1 MLSLI
6 VSALFL
12 TYQAQRA
19 DFKGL
24 EEKVLTMQTGKV
36 NREDLREV
44 ENRLN
49 NKIDASI
56 SDLIARSAADK
67 QEIIR
72 TIELYFVGVKNKQ
85 R

>member
-12 TYQAQRA
+12 TYQGQRT
-19 DFKGL
+19 DFKNL

-56 SDLIARSAADK
+56 SDLISRSAADK
-67 QEIIR
+67 AEIIR